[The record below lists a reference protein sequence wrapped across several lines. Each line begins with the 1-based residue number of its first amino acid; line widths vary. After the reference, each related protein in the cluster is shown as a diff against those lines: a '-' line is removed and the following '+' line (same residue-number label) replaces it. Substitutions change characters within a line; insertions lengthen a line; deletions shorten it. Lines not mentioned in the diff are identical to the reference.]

1 VIKGDFREDTG
12 KERGYKYGVYGRRG
26 VDWKIIVITIV
37 ITIVIK
43 TKRNPYTY

>member
-1 VIKGDFREDTG
+1 ME
-12 KERGYKYGVYGRRG
+12 YMGRRD

-37 ITIVIK
+37 ITVVIK